1 MTDPH
6 GTDHWRSTAG
16 FLLAS
21 LGSAIGLGNVWRFSY
36 VAGENGGG
44 AFLLVY
50 LCMVVL
56 IGIPLLL
63 AEFSIGRGARKES
76 ASAFHVLTPRSPW
89 RHLGMLGVIVAC
101 LILAYYAVI
110 AGWVFKYAAV
120 YLSGTTHVLA
130 EQGHAAA
137 FAGHIASGAEALAW
151 QTAGLVLTMVIVA
164 KGVQRGIERI
174 SLALM
179 PTMAVLLLFLAIH
192 SASLPGFQR
201 GLAFLFSPDWSVLR
215 DPRVYLAAT
224 GQAFFSIGLAMGVM
238 VTYGSYL
245 KQSRHLPRSATM
257 IALGDTLFA
266 VIAGLVIF
274 PAVFSFGL
282 DPAYGTGLAFVA
294 LPHVFEQMQAGPYV
308 GAGFFALLSI
318 AAMTSMVSLLEVPV
332 AYGMQRIGLS
342 RLRATLAAG
351 AFILLLGVPA
361 SLGFGLW
368 SGITPLGERSIL
380 DTMDFVTAD
389 LLLPVNGLLLA
400 LFLGWVWS
408 RADSLRASQIR
419 SPWLGRF
426 WHISLRYLAPV
437 LVAVVLMAGLSRA

>member
-1 MTDPH
+1 MRDMNH
-6 GTDHWRSTAG
+6 KDHWQSTAG

-50 LCMVVL
+50 LCMVLL

-63 AEFSIGRGARKES
+63 AEFSVGRGAQQES
-76 ASAFHVLTPRSPW
+76 ASAFHILTPHSPW
-89 RHLGMLGVIVAC
+89 RHLGMLGVVVAG

-110 AGWVFKYAAV
+110 AGWVFKYAAL
-120 YLSGTTHVLA
+120 YISGSLHVLS
-130 EQGHAAA
+130 EPGHAAA

-151 QTAGLVLTMVIVA
+151 QTAGLALTMVIVV

-179 PTMAVLLLFLAIH
+179 PTMALLLLFLALH

-245 KQSRHLPRSATM
+245 QQSRHLPRSATM

-294 LPHVFEQMQAGPYV
+294 LPNVFEQMQGGRYV
-308 GAGFFALLSI
+308 GAAFFALLSM
-318 AAMTSMVSLLEVPV
+318 AALTSMVSLLEVPV
-332 AYGMQRIGLS
+332 AYGMQRLGLS
-342 RLRATLAAG
+342 RVRATLVIGAA
-351 AFILLLGVPA
+351 ILVLGIPA

-368 SGITPLGERSIL
+368 SGITPLGQRSIL
-380 DTMDFVTAD
+380 DTVDFLTAD
-389 LLLPVNGLLLA
+389 LLLPLNGLLLA
-400 LFLGWVWS
+400 VFLGWIWP
-408 RADSLRASQIR
+408 RADALRASQIR
-419 SPWLGRF
+419 SPWFGRF
-426 WHISLRYLAPV
+426 WHYSLRYLAPV
-437 LVAVVLMAGLSRA
+437 LVTVVLIAGLART

>member
-1 MTDPH
+1 MNAPQAQ
-6 GTDHWRSTAG
+6 DHWRSTAG

-21 LGSAIGLGNVWRFSY
+21 LGSAVGLGNVWRFSY

-50 LCMVVL
+50 LCMVLL

-63 AEFSIGRGARKES
+63 AEFSIGRGAQRES
-76 ASAFHVLTPRSPW
+76 ASAFHVLSPRSPW
-89 RHLGMLGVIVAC
+89 RHLGLLGVVVAC

-110 AGWVFKYAAV
+110 AGWVFKYAAL
-120 YLSGTTHVLA
+120 YLTGTTQLLSGP
-130 EQGHAAA
+130 GHAAA
-137 FAGHIASGAEALAW
+137 FSGHVASGAEALAW
-151 QTAGLVLTMVIVA
+151 QAAGLALTMVIVA
-164 KGVQRGIERI
+164 RGVQRGIERI

-179 PTMAVLLLFLAIH
+179 PTMAVLLLFLALH

-201 GLAFLFSPDWSVLR
+201 GFDFLFSPDWSVLR

-245 KQSRHLPRSATM
+245 QQSQHLPRSAAT

-294 LPHVFEQMQAGPYV
+294 LPSVFEQMQGGRLL
-308 GAGFFALLSI
+308 GAAFFGLLSI
-318 AAMTSMVSLLEVPV
+318 AALTSMVSLLEVAV
-332 AYGMQRIGLS
+332 AYGMQRFGLS
-342 RLRATLAAG
+342 RLRATLAIGFA
-351 AFILLLGVPA
+351 LLALGVPA

-368 SGITPLGERSIL
+368 AGVTPLGERSIL
-380 DTMDFVTAD
+380 DSMDFLTAD

-400 LFLGWVWS
+400 LFLGWVWP
-408 RADSLRASQIR
+408 RAESLRASQIR
-419 SPWLGRF
+419 SPWFGRF
-426 WHISLRYLAPV
+426 WHFSLRYLAPA
-437 LVAVVLMAGLSRA
+437 LVAVVLVAGLARA